1 MAMNKK
7 GFLLADTMLAMLI
20 ISIHV
25 LFLIQICNQAYND
38 IKQSEEQYDKV
49 QIERKKQ

>member
-1 MAMNKK
+1 MVMNKK

-20 ISIHV
+20 ISVHV
-25 LFLIQICNQAYND
+25 LFLIQICNQAYDD
-38 IKQSEEQYDKV
+38 IKQSEEEYEKI